1 MRAVLDPNIII
12 SALLSPGGSP
22 ARVLRAWI
30 DGRYELIVS
39 PLLLAEL
46 GRALAYPKLRKRID
60 AEDARAVVAWLS
72 GPGTLAADP
81 DGPPPMPSP
90 DPDDDYLITLAAAQA
105 ALLVSGDAHLL
116 GLASHLPILSATA
129 FLARLGLDGGPP
141 PVN

>member
-1 MRAVLDPNIII
+1 VRAVLDPNVLI

-22 ARVLRAWI
+22 AKVLRAWI
-30 DGRYELIVS
+30 AGHYELIVS

-46 GRALAYPKLRKRID
+46 ERALAYPKLRKRID

-72 GPGTLAADP
+72 GSATMSADP
-81 DGPPPMPSP
+81 DGPSPIPSP

-116 GLASHLPILSATA
+116 GLAGRLPVVTAAA
-129 FLARLGLDGGPP
+129 FLAQLGLAE
-141 PVN
+141 